1 MNERHQINFRILIF
15 LLVILVVTNCGM
27 AQESTATEVL
37 TNDKVSAMVQ
47 AGLPASV
54 IVNKVRVSK
63 TNFNTSTD
71 ELIRLKQAH
80 VPDEVIN
87 VMINPSA
94 GFSTNSAASDNGYPK
109 EIGVYLKKDNQWLE
123 IQPEVVNW
131 KTGGVG
137 KSIVTLGVVKQDING
152 HLDGKSSRT
161 LVTSPLEFIIVT
173 PEGTAI
179 TEYQLLKLN
188 QHSDNREFR
197 TMTGGVF
204 HAKGGATN
212 DMVPFENQKVAS
224 RTFAITLTG
233 PKAAEYGFLPPGAL
247 TQFSG
252 AATLGKMYTF
262 SVGQVK

>member
-1 MNERHQINFRILIF
+1 MTDRRKLNFRIFILLII
-15 LLVILVVTNCGM
+15 ILAVANPVV
-27 AQESTATEVL
+27 AQDEVL
-37 TNDKVSAMVQ
+37 TNQDVITMLQ
-47 AGLPASV
+47 AGLSTSI
-54 IVNKVRVSK
+54 IVNKIRTSK
-63 TNFNTSTD
+63 TNFKTSTD
-71 ELIRLKQAH
+71 ELIRLKQAR

-87 VMINPSA
+87 AMINPNA
-94 GFSTNSAASDNGYPK
+94 VFSTNATASADMNGYPK
-109 EIGVYLKKDNQWLE
+109 EIGAYLKKDNQWIE

-161 LVTSPLEFIIVT
+161 PVTSPLEFIIVT

-179 TEYQLLKLN
+179 TEYQLIKLN

-212 DMVPFENQKVAS
+212 DVVPFEGQKVAS
-224 RTFAITLTG
+224 RTFTITLTG
-233 PKAAEYGFLPPGAL
+233 PKAGEYGFLPPGAL
-247 TQFSG
+247 THLSG